1 MLLKENTVHKNSVL
15 KIGFLS

>member
-1 MLLKENTVHKNSVL
+1 MILKENTVHKSSVY